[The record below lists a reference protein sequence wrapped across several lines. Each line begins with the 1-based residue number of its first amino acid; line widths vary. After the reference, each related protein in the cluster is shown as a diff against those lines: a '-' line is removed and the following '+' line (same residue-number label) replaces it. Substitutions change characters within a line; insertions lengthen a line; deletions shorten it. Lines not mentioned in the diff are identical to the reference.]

1 MNISRLFFKNSV
13 VVFFLMVLAQ
23 PCLSQSDSCCALQWK
38 NVTDQFGPLPEAI
51 KVFESEGTFHD
62 SAFKAFYVAIDTKKK
77 GIELNTDTTLYRR
90 LTPQAFYEKLH
101 QPLVVVN
108 SSFFEFKYN
117 TNVNVVV
124 KNGKPVSYNI
134 HNIPGKGKDTLTYTH
149 VLGAALGADKKGH
162 MDIGYTYTDSSTDI
176 VEFQS
181 TPMLPFKD
189 SNATLNRQ
197 DMRLKDLTPWKVRWA
212 NGGGPVLMR
221 DGAIHISNNEEKK
234 FAGKAIFDVHP
245 RTAMGYTQEG
255 TLIIMAVQGRMKGIA
270 VGATLNELAILFQ
283 QLGCYEAINLDGGGS
298 SCLLVNGKETI
309 KPSDPTGQRP
319 VPAVFYV
326 KQTY

>member
-1 MNISRLFFKNSV
+1 MKKSSLV
-13 VVFFLMVLAQ
+13 VKFIYILLLILSLTQKGVAQ
-23 PCLSQSDSCCALQWK
+23 ADSCCALKWK
-38 NVTDQFGPLPEAI
+38 NVSAQFGPLPNAI
-51 KVFESEGTFHD
+51 NVFESEGTFKD
-62 SAFKAFYVAIDTKKK
+62 SAFRAFYVAIDTKNKEV
-77 GIELNTDTTLYRR
+77 ELNTDTTLHRR
-90 LTPQAFYEKLH
+90 LTPQAFYEKLN

-124 KNGKPVSYNI
+124 KNGKPVSFNI

-162 MDIGYTYTDSSTDI
+162 MDIGYTFTDSSTDR

-181 TPMLPFKD
+181 TPMVAFKD
-189 SNATLNRQ
+189 SNATLDRQ
-197 DMRLKDLTPWKVRWA
+197 DMHLKDLKPWKVQWA

-234 FAGKAIFDVHP
+234 FAGKAILDLHP
-245 RTAMGYTQEG
+245 RTAMGYKQDG

-326 KQTY
+326 KKEN